1 MTYRSEEAP
10 VLGPNKKHC
19 FACANILDARAELC
33 PRCGVRQPSV
43 PGMNA
48 PVLASAPVVIS
59 PPAPTTTRS
68 KTTAALLA
76 FFLGG
81 IGVHKFYLGQGGLG
95 VVYLLF
101 CWTFIPAIVAFIEF
115 LVLLGMSERDFATRY
130 PG

>member
-1 MTYRSEEAP
+1 MTYRAEE
-10 VLGPNKKHC
+10 VSTLGVGKKHC

-33 PRCGVRQPSV
+33 PKCGVRQPV
-43 PGMNA
+43 LQA
-48 PVLASAPVVIS
+48 PVSAAAAAAPVPV
-59 PPAPTTTRS
+59 PTTTRS
-68 KTTAALLA
+68 KGTAALLA

-81 IGVHKFYLGQGGLG
+81 LGVHKFYLGQSGLG

-115 LVLLGMSERDFATRY
+115 LVLLGMNEREFATKF